1 MPELNRFCTPLKSI
15 FSEYVTIKNE
25 VRGVAPDLVLIS
37 IKECLFLKY
46 YYQ

>member
-1 MPELNRFCTPLKSI
+1 MAVNFAKLFL
-15 FSEYVTIKNE
+15 TIKNE

>member
-1 MPELNRFCTPLKSI
+1 MPELDRSLTLLKSI

-46 YYQ
+46 YNQ